1 MAEDCRLSPGDRSP
15 TLAARVKVTCV
26 ESLEINRGPLEQ
38 TEGTLLIIRVV
49 VGCRRAKGDHHGC
62 QILVLTATASV
73 QKTIQQSESKRSFNF
88 NTEETE
94 RRSSSQVVNLLGTT
108 FPKPQ
113 KQRQHFRAAGS
124 NFTGMTCLV
133 EMTPRKPGESFLGTL
148 EKKRLLKDSGLRLEL
163 QPGCSTQSGT
173 MFQCDPDGQ
182 TCRRS
187 CTCQRSLRFRPVLL
201 TALCLLCS
209 QVAFQ
214 LCGTEPR
221 GQRLRC
227 LRLSAVAAAPSNGLE
242 IGDAVTATVVSVT
255 ETWVD
260 ADVEG
265 FAGGRARMHKSDL
278 TTLRIRHAREVVK
291 VGDVVKCFVKQL
303 KQDRPVL
310 TMQDVFAN
318 RTRLSEL
325 QPGLACDAKVVHVNK
340 HIGAFVDVG
349 AVTSALVPR
358 NDFEGWTEG
367 ANLVQPPFFP
377 ASGVSVQWLSAVMI
391 GVVDSWEEL
400 CPKTKGKKAKAAK
413 KEKKEQKPVIHQ
425 ASAQRTRKKVQ
436 AGPVPLVAAPEPEV
450 EPETDDNWAWAW
462 AWAPPPSAELE
473 LDFFAVPKDRDGDAV
488 WDIKVG
494 PPPNIKECIEVPVE
508 VPKVKA
514 TDWTVQE
521 SWEDMCDSDAGSTA
535 DESRTMERTLPL
547 GTTVRVEVTKVDTS
561 KGHITAKLLPDSTE
575 ALTD

>member
-1 MAEDCRLSPGDRSP
+1 
-15 TLAARVKVTCV
+15 
-26 ESLEINRGPLEQ
+26 
-38 TEGTLLIIRVV
+38 
-49 VGCRRAKGDHHGC
+49 
-62 QILVLTATASV
+62 
-73 QKTIQQSESKRSFNF
+73 
-88 NTEETE
+88 
-94 RRSSSQVVNLLGTT
+94 
-108 FPKPQ
+108 
-113 KQRQHFRAAGS
+113 
-124 NFTGMTCLV
+124 
-133 EMTPRKPGESFLGTL
+133 
-148 EKKRLLKDSGLRLEL
+148 
-163 QPGCSTQSGT
+163 
-173 MFQCDPDGQ
+173 MFQSDPDGQ

-201 TALCLLCS
+201 TALCFLCS

-214 LCGTEPR
+214 LCGAKPR
-221 GQRLRC
+221 GQR
-227 LRLSAVAAAPSNGLE
+227 LRLSAVAAAPVNGLE
-242 IGDAVTATVVSVT
+242 IGDAVTATVVSVG

-265 FAGGRARMHKSDL
+265 AGLRGRMHKSDL

-367 ANLVQPPFFP
+367 ANLVQPQLFP

-391 GVVDSWEEL
+391 GGVVESWEEL
-400 CPKTKGKKAKAAK
+400 CPKTKGKAAKKAK

-425 ASAQRTRKKVQ
+425 ASAQRTRKKLQ
-436 AGPVPLVAAPEPEV
+436 AGPHVPLVAAPEPEV
-450 EPETDDNWAWAW
+450 EPETDDNWAWAAW
-462 AWAPPPSAELE
+462 DAWAPPPSAELE

-488 WDIKVG
+488 WEFKVG
-494 PPPNIKECIEVPVE
+494 APPNIKECIEVPVE

-535 DESRTMERTLPL
+535 DESRTMERTLPE